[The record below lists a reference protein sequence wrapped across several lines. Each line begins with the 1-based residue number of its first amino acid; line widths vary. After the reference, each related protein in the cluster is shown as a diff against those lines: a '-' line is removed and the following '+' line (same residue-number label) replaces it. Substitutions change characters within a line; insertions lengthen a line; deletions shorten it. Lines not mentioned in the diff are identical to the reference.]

1 MDGTGCARVRGLA
14 RSHRDGAKFQV
25 LSRAAVV
32 HLVFGAEVWITW
44 AALQPF
50 RDTRPLLE
58 MTTLG
63 RVGDIFAGMVN
74 GAAAQPIA
82 GKPAPTPAALNSCLV
97 YYRGMGYQ
105 EVDDSPSR
113 SR

>member
-1 MDGTGCARVRGLA
+1 MGDTGCARVRGLA
-14 RSHRDGAKFQV
+14 RSHRDGARFQV

-32 HLVFGAEVWITW
+32 HPVFGAEVWITW

-63 RVGDIFAGMVN
+63 RVGDIFTGMVN
-74 GAAAQPIA
+74 GAH
-82 GKPAPTPAALNSCLV
+82 ALCTNG
-97 YYRGMGYQ
+97 GMGYQ
-105 EVDDSPSR
+105 EADDSPSR